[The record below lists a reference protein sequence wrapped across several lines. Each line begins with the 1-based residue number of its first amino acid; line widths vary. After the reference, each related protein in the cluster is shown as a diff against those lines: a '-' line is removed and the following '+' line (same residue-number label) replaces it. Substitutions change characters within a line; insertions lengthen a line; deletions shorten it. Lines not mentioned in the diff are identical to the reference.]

1 MNTNR
6 LYDKIDVIND
16 NPLSETEGLNQMK
29 FKRDSMIH

>member
-1 MNTNR
+1 MDDMNTNR

-29 FKRDSMIH
+29 